1 MLANDTP
8 SPDKPVDKKRPRFQ
22 VIPSLIRMENLTP
35 FTQPTPK
42 TVSARIRNL
51 RKSRG
56 LTLHDIEKLSQGSVK
71 AVVMGSYERG
81 TRAISLARCLELANL
96 FAIPVSELLSEPD
109 ALSQI
114 NQTSQTSQRGDS
126 KRFDLRRSSDLASTK
141 GDREFIG
148 LYKFLIAIAQRR
160 GDWNGEILTLRNTD
174 LDTLTLLLEMR
185 KNDLQSWLRKWQITL
200 N

>member
-96 FAIPVSELLSEPD
+96 FAIPISELLSEPQ

-114 NQTSQTSQRGDS
+114 NQISRHGDS
-126 KRFDLRRSSDLASTK
+126 KRFDLRRTADLASTK

-160 GDWNGEILTLRNTD
+160 GDWNGEILTLRSND
-174 LDTLTLLLEMR
+174 LDTLTLLLEMHQS
-185 KNDLQSWLRKWQITL
+185 DLQSWLRKWQITL